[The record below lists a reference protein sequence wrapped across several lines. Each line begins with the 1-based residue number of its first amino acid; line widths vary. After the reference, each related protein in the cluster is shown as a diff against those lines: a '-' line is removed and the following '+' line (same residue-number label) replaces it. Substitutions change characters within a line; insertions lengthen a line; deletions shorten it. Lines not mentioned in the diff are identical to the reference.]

1 MRQAIAGPGKFL
13 LLHGQGATGAVWSG
27 VLRGL
32 TAMKLTAE
40 APDLAGH
47 GEGERLEQ
55 YTLEGL
61 ARCAARNLAGGRVL
75 AIGHSLGGYVALALA
90 GGGYGVEVDAV
101 LSLGAKINF
110 SSAERARLAELA
122 TKPARR
128 FATREEALDRYRKV
142 SGLGVD
148 VAPDET
154 LLARGVRAAD
164 QGFELAADPR
174 SLALVV
180 PSFATLRATA
190 RCPVMLARGERD
202 ALVSRAEQLVLDPQA
217 VDLPELG
224 HNAHVE
230 APDTVLA
237 LIAALT
243 DQLA

>member
-1 MRQAIAGPGKFL
+1 MRQPSAGPGKFL
-13 LLHGQGATGAVWSG
+13 LLHGQGATGAVWNG
-27 VLRGL
+27 VVRGL
-32 TAMKLTAE
+32 AAMQLAAD

-55 YTLEGL
+55 YTLEAL
-61 ARCAARNLAGGRVL
+61 ARSVAGKLAGGRVI

-90 GGGYGVEVDAV
+90 GGSYGVEVAAV

-110 SSAERARLAELA
+110 SAAERARLADLA

-128 FATREEALDRYRKV
+128 FATRDEALERYRKV
-142 SGLGVD
+142 SGLGPD
-148 VAPDET
+148 IAPDET
-154 LLARGVRAAD
+154 LLARGICAVHG
-164 QGFELAADPR
+164 GFELAADPR
-174 SLALVV
+174 TLALVV

-202 ALVSRAEQLVLDPQA
+202 PLVSRTEQLVLDPQA

-243 DQLA
+243 DQVA

>member
-1 MRQAIAGPGKFL
+1 MRQPSAAPSRFL
-13 LLHGQGATGAVWSG
+13 LLHGQGATGAVWGG

-32 TAMKLTAE
+32 AAMKLLAD

-47 GEGERLEQ
+47 GQGEPLEPC
-55 YTLEGL
+55 TLDGL
-61 ARCAARNLAGGRVL
+61 ARSAARNLAGARVI

-90 GGGYGVEVDAV
+90 GGGYGVEVGAV

-110 SSAERARLAELA
+110 SAEERARLADLA
-122 TKPARR
+122 SKPARR
-128 FATREEALDRYRKV
+128 FATREEALERYRKV

-148 VAPDET
+148 IAPDET
-154 LLARGVRAAD
+154 LLARGIRAVD

-202 ALVSRAEQLVLDPQA
+202 PLVSRAEQLVLDPQA

-237 LIAALT
+237 VIAALS
-243 DQLA
+243 DQVA